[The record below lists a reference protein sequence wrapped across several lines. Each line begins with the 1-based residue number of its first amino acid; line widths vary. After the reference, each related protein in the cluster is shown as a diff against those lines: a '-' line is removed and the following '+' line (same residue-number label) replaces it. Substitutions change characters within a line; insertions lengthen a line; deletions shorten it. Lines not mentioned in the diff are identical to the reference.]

1 MALLVIDKGA
11 ETVLRYTKPK
21 CLLHRPDAASPF
33 GVLSRTKEYEKSTH
47 LCNVPSSIACKG
59 KKRFGKTTLSDYHL
73 LNISLKGDK

>member
-33 GVLSRTKEYEKSTH
+33 RGSVTNERIRKKAHICATFPPLSLAKVRNVLEKQHFPIT
-47 LCNVPSSIACKG
+47 I
-59 KKRFGKTTLSDYHL
+59 F
-73 LNISLKGDK
+73 